1 MKLKIYPK
9 RYIKKKK
16 KKNRK
21 QKEKEK
27 KKKKVWTDV
36 EVANHP
42 HG

>member
-9 RYIKKKK
+9 RY

-21 QKEKEK
+21 EKEKEK
-27 KKKKVWTDV
+27 RRRKIWTDV